1 MIASKKSHKKEK
13 PMDGPARRAMEK
25 RELEREERLRLMQ
38 AQVKAGKAVR
48 ADRSKWRSYGRLLFA
63 TPPDDSQ
70 HPIFYQE
77 IEFICKDCGKPQVW
91 TARQQKWWHEV
102 MGGDIETTAVR
113 CRGCRRK
120 ERTRR
125 EEANRIRE
133 EGLARKRQA

>member
-1 MIASKKSHKKEK
+1 
-13 PMDGPARRAMEK
+13 MDGPTRRALEK
-25 RELEREERLRLMQ
+25 RNQEREERLRLTQ

-48 ADRSKWRSYGRLLFA
+48 ADRSKWKSNGKQLFG

-70 HPIFYQE
+70 HPIFYHD
-77 IEFICKDCGKPQVW
+77 IEFVCKDCGKLQLW

-102 MGGDIETTAVR
+102 AGGDIEATAVR

-125 EEANRIRE
+125 EEANRIRV